1 MRLSSRL
8 NRGENWSTAPS
19 SSTSQSL
26 PPRGTDET
34 FFWLLAAAFLVVVG
48 LVHALFIGVALFQS
62 VAAIPIAHQSPD
74 KVGIIATAV
83 IRMVTLLP
91 AVALI
96 RVLDQRFGLV
106 GDRGSAFRVLG
117 ALVGV
122 SVVEWWL
129 FLAGVRLVDWCRGTD
144 AMAIIPTSLYGISYR
159 VVVLGVGMLLFALG
173 SQWQRMKSL
182 ELRNAEAEAALR
194 TSELQRLEAQLQPHF
209 LFNALTAVL
218 ACRHDP
224 EAVAKVTIGLSEH
237 LRFCFSRQGTLEPL
251 SREIDA
257 LEHYLAVQRARFGK
271 TLDCRIECTEEAREV
286 LVPPV
291 IIEPLLDNALKHGAI
306 TSPAPLRIV
315 VGCRMEGSAL
325 VVTVDNSGTW
335 IEPGADGRH
344 GTGLA
349 SLRRRLSLLDF
360 QEASL
365 ESGPA
370 VDGVRACLRLPLAR
384 TDVGPKR
391 SRIAAHGG
399 ER

>member
-1 MRLSSRL
+1 V
-8 NRGENWSTAPS
+8 STAPS
-19 SSTSQSL
+19 SSPTLSVPL
-26 PPRGTDET
+26 RGNDET
-34 FFWLLAAAFLVVVG
+34 FWLLAAAFLVFAG

-62 VAAIPIAHQSPD
+62 VAAIPIALRSPD
-74 KVGIIATAV
+74 KVGMIATAA

-91 AVALI
+91 AVALL
-96 RVLDQRFGLV
+96 RMLQERFGLI
-106 GDRGSAFRVLG
+106 GERGSVFRMLG
-117 ALVGV
+117 ALVLT
-122 SVVEWWL
+122 SIVEWWL
-129 FLAGVRLVDWCRGTD
+129 FLAGVRLVDWCRGADT
-144 AMAIIPTSLYGISYR
+144 MAIIPTSLYGISYR
-159 VVVLGVGMLLFALG
+159 VMVLGLGMLVFALG

-194 TSELQRLEAQLQPHF
+194 SSELQRLEAQLQPHF

-224 EAVAKVTIGLSEH
+224 EAVASVTIGLSEH
-237 LRFCFSRQGTLEPL
+237 LRFCLSRQGTLEPL

-315 VGCRMEGSAL
+315 VDCRMEGSAL

-349 SLRRRLSLLDF
+349 SLRRRLNLLDF

-370 VDGVRACLRLPLAR
+370 VEGVRACLRLPRAR

-391 SRIAAHGG
+391 SRIEAHGG

>member
-1 MRLSSRL
+1 ML
-8 NRGENWSTAPS
+8 TPPS
-19 SSTSQSL
+19 SSTPRSG

-48 LVHALFIGVALFQS
+48 LVHALFIGVVLFQS

-74 KVGIIATAV
+74 KVGIIATAA

-91 AVALI
+91 AVALL
-96 RVLDQRFGLV
+96 RVLDQRFGLI
-106 GDRGSAFRVLG
+106 GERGSAVRVLG
-117 ALVGV
+117 ALV
-122 SVVEWWL
+122 VVGILEWWL
-129 FLAGVRLVDWCRGTD
+129 FLAGVRLVDWCRGAD
-144 AMAIIPTSLYGISYR
+144 AMAVVPTSPYGISYR
-159 VVVLGVGMLLFALG
+159 VMVLGVGMLVFALG

-182 ELRNAEAEAALR
+182 ELRTAEAEAALR

-224 EAVAKVTIGLSEH
+224 EAVASVTIGLSEH
-237 LRFCFSRQGTLEPL
+237 LRFCLSRQGALELL

-257 LEHYLAVQRARFGK
+257 LEHYLTVQRARFGK
-271 TLDCRIECTEEAREV
+271 TLDCRIDCTREARGV

-315 VGCRMEGSAL
+315 VDCRMEGSTL
-325 VVTVDNSGTW
+325 VVTVDNSGAW
-335 IEPGADGRH
+335 IEPGADGRR

-349 SLRRRLSLLDF
+349 NLRKRLDLLDF
-360 QEASL
+360 RDAVL

-370 VDGVRACLRLPLAR
+370 GEGVRASLRLPLAPPPAGATTPR
-384 TDVGPKR
+384 TAVIGD
-391 SRIAAHGG
+391 

>member
-1 MRLSSRL
+1 M
-8 NRGENWSTAPS
+8 STASPS
-19 SSTSQSL
+19 SITRSL
-26 PPRGTDET
+26 LPRGTDET
-34 FFWLLAAAFLVVVG
+34 FFWLLAAAFLVFAG

-62 VAAIPIAHQSPD
+62 VAAIPIALQSPD
-74 KVGIIATAV
+74 KIGMIATAV

-91 AVALI
+91 SVALL

-106 GDRGSAFRVLG
+106 GQRGSAFRVLG
-117 ALVGV
+117 AIVVV
-122 SVVEWWL
+122 SILEWWL
-129 FLAGVRLVDWCRGTD
+129 FLAGVRLVDWCRGAD
-144 AMAIIPTSLYGISYR
+144 VMAIVPTYPFGISYR
-159 VVVLGVGMLLFALG
+159 VAVLGVGMLLFALG

-224 EAVAKVTIGLSEH
+224 EAVANVTIGLSEH
-237 LRFCFSRQGTLEPL
+237 LRFCLSRQGVLEPL

-271 TLDCRIECTEEAREV
+271 ALDCRIECTEEAREA

-291 IIEPLLDNALKHGAI
+291 IVEPLLDNALKHGAI
-306 TSPAPLRIV
+306 TSPTPLRIV
-315 VGCRMEGSAL
+315 VDCRMERSTL

-349 SLRRRLSLLDF
+349 NLRRRLNLLDF

-370 VDGVRACLRLPLAR
+370 VDGVRAILRLPLAR
-384 TDVGPKR
+384 TRFEAKQNRTPALGGKR
-391 SRIAAHGG
+391 
-399 ER
+399 

>member
-1 MRLSSRL
+1 V
-8 NRGENWSTAPS
+8 STAPPP
-19 SSTSQSL
+19 STSLSG
-26 PPRGTDET
+26 PPRGTEET

-48 LVHALFIGVALFQS
+48 LIHALFIGVALFQS

-74 KVGIIATAV
+74 KVGMIATAA

-91 AVALI
+91 AVALL
-96 RVLDQRFGLV
+96 RVLDQRFGLI
-106 GDRGSAFRVLG
+106 GERGSAFRVLG
-117 ALVGV
+117 SLVV
-122 SVVEWWL
+122 ASTVEWWL
-129 FLAGVRLVDWCRGTD
+129 FLAGVRLVDWCRGAD
-144 AMAIIPTSLYGISYR
+144 AMAVVPTSPYGISYR
-159 VVVLGVGMLLFALG
+159 VMVLGVGMLVYALG

-182 ELRNAEAEAALR
+182 ELRTAEAEAALR

-224 EAVAKVTIGLSEH
+224 EAVANVTIGLSEH
-237 LRFCFSRQGTLEPL
+237 LRFCLSRQGVLEPL

-271 TLDCRIECTEEAREV
+271 ALDCRIECTEEAREA

-291 IIEPLLDNALKHGAI
+291 IVEPLLDNALKHGAI

-315 VGCRMEGSAL
+315 VDCRMEGSTL

-370 VDGVRACLRLPLAR
+370 GDGVRAILRLPLAR
-384 TDVGPKR
+384 TRFEAKR
-391 SRIAAHGG
+391 IRTPALGG